1 MLKKVIREK
10 DKEKLDMNVFKE
22 LGNQNIQMM
31 NGMRYYGEKI
41 MENVME
47 LFEKWNVGN

>member
-1 MLKKVIREK
+1 MDRQ
-10 DKEKLDMNVFKE
+10 DVFRIVYE
-22 LGNQNIQMM
+22 E
-31 NGMRYYGEKI
+31 YGTKPEYPNDEWNAVLRQKI

>member
-1 MLKKVIREK
+1 MVGIIRWIDKMYLESYKKNMEQ
-10 DKEKLDMNVFKE
+10 
-22 LGNQNIQMM
+22 NQNIQMM